1 LKGGADTDATMDQ
14 KKRLVD
20 GNATFRKTSD
30 PAYLAKLSKGQ
41 QPFVAILS
49 CSDSRVVPERIFNL
63 NLGDAFVVR
72 VAGNSVAD
80 PGALGSLEYA
90 VEHLHLKDIVVLGH
104 SGCGA
109 VRAAMAQQGGEPEGL
124 RPILWDIERARLNL
138 PTDQQTND
146 DLVAESNVKLQVKA
160 IQSNSKVMRHAM
172 AEDGLKLHGAVYE
185 LSTGNVRFI

>member
-1 LKGGADTDATMDQ
+1 MDQ

-30 PAYLAKLSKGQ
+30 PAFLAELSKGQ
-41 QPFVAILS
+41 QPFVAILT

-90 VEHLHLKDIVVLGH
+90 
-104 SGCGA
+104 
-109 VRAAMAQQGGEPEGL
+109 
-124 RPILWDIERARLNL
+124 
-138 PTDQQTND
+138 T
-146 DLVAESNVKLQVKA
+146 
-160 IQSNSKVMRHAM
+160 
-172 AEDGLKLHGAVYE
+172 
-185 LSTGNVRFI
+185 

>member
-1 LKGGADTDATMDQ
+1 MDQ

-30 PAYLAKLSKGQ
+30 PAFLAELSKGQ
-41 QPFVAILS
+41 QPFVAILT

-90 VEHLHLKDIVVLGH
+90 VEHLHVKEIVVLGH
-104 SGCGA
+104 TGCGA

-124 RPILWDIERARLNL
+124 RPILWDIERARFNL
-138 PTDQQTND
+138 PTAQQANA
-146 DLVAESNVKLQVKA
+146 DLVAESNVKLQLKSIKDHSRVLGRA
-160 IQSNSKVMRHAM
+160 VS
-172 AEDGLKLHGAVYE
+172 EGGLRLHGAVYE
-185 LSTGNVRFI
+185 LSTGNVRFV

>member
-1 LKGGADTDATMDQ
+1 MKGGADTDATMDQ